1 MFECFKSDMFTIT
14 HHLRVALL
22 SSHYNGNNEGIQTTI
37 WYCCMYHL
45 VENVSF
51 ITKRIH
57 GSTSIA
63 AAVQIVYS
71 LLSAEL

>member
-1 MFECFKSDMFTIT
+1 MFTIT

-45 VENVSF
+45 VENVNVYLCWASF